1 MRPEGRLILP
11 GVKLNGGCQP
21 DKFDWI
27 KFEQPWAARRAKPMD
42 GWSNGELQEVI
53 RNGMDAGSNLF
64 FCCHPELL
72 CEGSYLLDCSH
83 PDPYPSLI
91 IGP

>member
-1 MRPEGRLILP
+1 MYNVQPEGRLILP
-11 GVKLNGGCQP
+11 EVKLNGGCQS

-53 RNGMDAGSNLF
+53 RN
-64 FCCHPELL
+64 P
-72 CEGSYLLDCSH
+72 CS
-83 PDPYPSLI
+83 DPS
-91 IGP
+91 GCDDGHKK

>member
-1 MRPEGRLILP
+1 M
-11 GVKLNGGCQP
+11 NGGCQP

-53 RNGMDAGSNLF
+53 RNDMDACSN
-64 FCCHPELL
+64 EA
-72 CEGSYLLDCSH
+72 
-83 PDPYPSLI
+83 DPFNYFNYTIQPKVSKQAFYPSLAVS
-91 IGP
+91 